1 MRKEG
6 NDTNVYEEAFLLI
19 RNAPFVSFEMTK
31 MRLEYLD
38 KIEHWDIRKEG
49 TIGESKS
56 KEDHKTSFE
65 SNILTFER
73 YFIEKV
79 TPIS

>member
-1 MRKEG
+1 MCIR
-6 NDTNVYEEAFLLI
+6 DRLI

-49 TIGESKS
+49 TIGESRS
-56 KEDHKTSFE
+56 KEDDNTSFE
-65 SNILTFER
+65 RNILTFER